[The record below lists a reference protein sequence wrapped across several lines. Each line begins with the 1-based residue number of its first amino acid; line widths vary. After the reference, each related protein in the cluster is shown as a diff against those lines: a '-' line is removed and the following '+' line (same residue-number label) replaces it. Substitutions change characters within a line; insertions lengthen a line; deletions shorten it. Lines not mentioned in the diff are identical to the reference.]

1 MRTPGVGSGNAT
13 MPLLQSTP
21 VAVNVVFVNIDLKA
35 SRHTIAHSTATHHNS
50 QVDVWS

>member
-1 MRTPGVGSGNAT
+1 MRTPGVGSDNAT

-21 VAVNVVFVNIDLKA
+21 VAVNVVFVNIDLKT